1 MSAQSALSALL
12 WSSTDTVEGEEM
24 PLDLFDPSSSLV
36 DRISEEWE
44 MFKDALV
51 ALGFEPE
58 NERLEMI
65 DPSQGNYWDYVAH
78 DWIMT
83 RNRHG
88 VGFWDGGWREDWVTR
103 LCAMCDDMGEIE
115 IYYNSEDGLVYAD

>member
-1 MSAQSALSALL
+1 MSSQSALATLL
-12 WSSTDTVEGEEM
+12 WSSTDTVDGEEL
-24 PLDLFDPSSSLV
+24 PLDRFDPSSSLV

-51 ALGFEPE
+51 SLGFEPE
-58 NERLEMI
+58 DERLEMI
-65 DPSQGNYWDYVAH
+65 DLSQGNFWDYVAH
-78 DWIMT
+78 DWILT

-88 VGFWDGGWREDWVTR
+88 AGFWDGGWREDWVCR
-103 LCAMCDDMGEIE
+103 LCAMCDDMVEIE